1 MGAVMD
7 LSILSSYLE
16 RRPDEPPGLL
26 TQTSENH
33 RISMGLSLAQ
43 GVRDSLRASE
53 SYKYLDSENRVIIE
67 DFVENKSHLLL
78 SLQAAVINGDT
89 DLIEVFQGDLR
100 DLASIEADLDL
111 LETLDIR
118 RKFRN
123 NLIDLVERSAKATI
137 LIAGLV

>member
-1 MGAVMD
+1 
-7 LSILSSYLE
+7 
-16 RRPDEPPGLL
+16 
-26 TQTSENH
+26 
-33 RISMGLSLAQ
+33 MGLSLAQ